1 MKTETKITINA
12 LGKGVRLIYLENNP
26 HGYVSV
32 KKIHKSKKQYSRK
45 NNKTYE
51 V

>member
-1 MKTETKITINA
+1 MKPDIKITINA
-12 LGKGVRLIYLENNP
+12 LGKGTRLLYLENHP

-45 NNKTYE
+45 NKKNYE